1 MGDIMKHQ
9 IILRKH
15 YSKDFI
21 IEIEAVTEDEAID
34 IFKKN
39 IEEYKAKSKKQT
51 VLYDETLFVNGIA
64 VVEFENDTN
73 TSN

>member
-1 MGDIMKHQ
+1 MKHQ

-64 VVEFENDTN
+64 EVEFENDTN
-73 TSN
+73 TSH

>member
-21 IEIEAVTEDEAID
+21 IEIEAVTEDEAIY

-51 VLYDETLFVNGIA
+51 VLYDETLFINGIA
-64 VVEFENDTN
+64 EVDIENDTYK
-73 TSN
+73 SN

>member
-1 MGDIMKHQ
+1 MKHQ

-39 IEEYKAKSKKQT
+39 IDLK
-51 VLYDETLFVNGIA
+51 
-64 VVEFENDTN
+64 VVF
-73 TSN
+73 

>member
-1 MGDIMKHQ
+1 MKHQ

-51 VLYDETLFVNGIA
+51 VLYDETLFINGIA
-64 VVEFENDTN
+64 EVDIENDTYK
-73 TSN
+73 SN

>member
-1 MGDIMKHQ
+1 MKHQ

-51 VLYDETLFVNGIA
+51 VLYGETLVVNGIA

>member
-21 IEIEAVTEDEAID
+21 IEIEAVTEDEAIY

-51 VLYDETLFVNGIA
+51 VLYGETLFVNGIA

>member
-1 MGDIMKHQ
+1 MKHQ
-9 IILRKH
+9 ITLRKH
-15 YSKDFI
+15 YSKVFI

-39 IEEYKAKSKKQT
+39 IEEYKAKSKTQT
-51 VLYDETLFVNGIA
+51 TSYGESLFINGIA
-64 VVEFENDTN
+64 VVDIENDTN

>member
-1 MGDIMKHQ
+1 MKHQ

-39 IEEYKAKSKKQT
+39 IEEYKAKSKT
-51 VLYDETLFVNGIA
+51 ETAHYGENLFINGIA

>member
-1 MGDIMKHQ
+1 MKHQ